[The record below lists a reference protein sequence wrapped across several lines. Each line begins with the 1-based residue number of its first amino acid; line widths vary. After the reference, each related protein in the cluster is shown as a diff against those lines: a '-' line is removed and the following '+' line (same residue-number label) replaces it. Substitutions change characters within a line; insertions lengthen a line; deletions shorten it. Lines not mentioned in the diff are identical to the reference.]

1 MSLTN
6 WWSEGITTL
15 HGMHVHGFPNC
26 FLMTNS
32 QAGFTASFPH
42 LLAEQAKHLTY
53 VIRRALDDGVTT
65 VEATEDGVRNWVRQ
79 CIEKAGTAMKFLE
92 NCTPGYYNNEGK
104 VSERNIQN
112 AFYGGGTGSPEF
124 FAILEA
130 WRAEGTMTGI
140 TAR

>member
-1 MSLTN
+1 
-6 WWSEGITTL
+6 
-15 HGMHVHGFPNC
+15 MHVHGFPNC

-53 VIRRALDDGVTT
+53 VIRRALDDGLTT
-65 VEATEDGVRNWVRQ
+65 VEATEEGVRGWVRQ

-112 AFYGGGTGSPEF
+112 GFYGGGTGSPEF

-130 WRAEGTMTGI
+130 WRAAGTMTGM